1 MGKPVR
7 RTFDKRSG
15 EKNLFVQSHIGS
27 RPGTVVL
34 RNRGASRQAALGRA
48 GVTMPERAG
57 VTL

>member
-27 RPGTVVL
+27 KPGTVAL
-34 RNRGASRQAALGRA
+34 RNRGASHQAP
-48 GVTMPERAG
+48 PERAG
-57 VTL
+57 MTL